1 MLAKIALISKLFY
14 KLEKV
19 VMYSS
24 SVHCTVYRIFDWHT
38 LKNLIWKTLDYQKKR
53 RLIMPNSSQILQ
65 HWKRTVYIRSTV
77 LFYYQYNQ
85 NMLRVISF
93 TFLPARQFPIKKLFC
108 YTPEQLGRRRA
119 KIGRLPSRRRW
130 TDVRGTDGDCRTA
143 RCTTYVDTNPY
154 WRTPLRHLW
163 F

>member
-24 SVHCTVYRIFDWHT
+24 SVHCTVYIIFDRHT
-38 LKNLIWKTLDYQKKR
+38 LKTLGNLENFGLSKK
-53 RLIMPNSSQILQ
+53 RLIMPISSQILQ

-119 KIGRLPSRRRW
+119 KIGRLPSKRRW
-130 TDVRGTDGDCRTA
+130 TDGRRTDGDCRTE
-143 RCTTYVDTNPY
+143 
-154 WRTPLRHLW
+154 RTC
-163 F
+163 